1 MSFESSFAH
10 EGAESSLSSL
20 AGLPDPSVNFRKILV
35 IGAGPIVIGQAC
47 EFDYSGTQA
56 CRALKEVGFHVVLLN
71 SNPATIMTDPDLAHR
86 TYIEPIRPE
95 VVEQIIVN
103 EKIEALLP
111 TLGGQTAL
119 NCAIELD
126 RLGILQ
132 RHNCKMIGITIE
144 AIRKAEDRRLFDQLI
159 RQIGLRTPRNS
170 VVSSMDEAYRA
181 LELVGLPAIIRPS
194 FTLGGS
200 GGGVAY
206 NHEEFEQIVRGGLA
220 TSPARQVQI
229 DESLLGWKE
238 YELEVVRDK
247 NDNCIIICSI
257 ENIDPMGVHTGDSIT
272 VAPALTLTDKEY
284 QQMRDAAFAI
294 LRAVGVETGGSNV
307 QFTLNPVN
315 GELLVIEMNPRVSR
329 SSALASKAT
338 GFPIAKVAALLA
350 VGYTLEQIPN
360 SCTGGVTPISFE
372 PTLDYVVTKIPRF
385 NFEKFPES
393 PRLLGSSMKAVG
405 EVMAIGRNFLESL
418 QKAYQ
423 SLEEN
428 HCTLSEQHELED
440 RSEAEILKLLSKPL
454 PERLLNIV
462 QAIRQGLSLEQIHR
476 VTCFDPWYL
485 QQFARFV
492 ALENELKAAEAPDA
506 ELLLRTAQHGF
517 SQKRIAQLTGQSL
530 IELRRQ
536 YRVSGLKR
544 VYKCIDTCAAE
555 FESSTPYFY
564 SSWEREFRAADSQ
577 NGTAALSYCEARPSE
592 RQKIIILGSGP
603 NRIGQGIE
611 FDYVCVQGIF
621 GLQRLGYEVIIVNC
635 NPETVST
642 DYDVADR
649 LYFEPVE
656 LEYVLDIVAVEQSRG
671 QLKGVIVQYGGQ
683 TPLKLAKGLEAAG
696 VPLLGP
702 SPRII
707 DLTED
712 RQEFSKLLS
721 RLGIVQAPHGTAQ
734 NTEEACEV
742 ARGLG
747 YPVLVRPSFVLGGTK
762 MRILHAEHELLDYL
776 STARIDYS
784 VGPLLIDSYLEMA
797 TELDIDA
804 ICDGQRVHIAGI
816 MEHIEEAGIHSGDS
830 ACSLPPFSIEEHYLE
845 RVRAIVVKLALELK
859 IEGLINM
866 QFALCGGHGSSDRE
880 IYLLEVNP
888 RASRTTPFVAKATGL
903 PVAQVGAQI
912 MAGKKLDELLPEEV
926 LAQLD
931 VPHYAIKE
939 VVLPFRRFPESTT
952 LLGPEMK
959 STGEVMGL
967 SQDFAQA
974 FSKAYLA
981 GDQHLPC
988 NRNKQHRSG
997 PKSNCGLI
1005 LFVLQDAGH
1014 LQLWQKL
1021 ARSLCDLEFA
1031 IGLLASPEVEE
1042 CFQAE
1047 GIPFQNVPSV
1057 GAQRPNVLDMIIDD
1071 EVALILNQTA
1081 RDEAHSSEHRRIRQ
1095 IAVAHDI
1102 PYTTTLNGAQ
1112 ALVGAISWYGENQ
1125 IQTLALQDLLP
1136 VIELPGQ

>member
-1 MSFESSFAH
+1 MSSVTKRFPVDSASSPA
-10 EGAESSLSSL
+10 
-20 AGLPDPSVNFRKILV
+20 DFRNILV

-47 EFDYSGTQA
+47 EFDYSGSQA
-56 CRALKEVGFHVVLLN
+56 CRVLKEVGFRVVLIN

-86 TYIEPIRPE
+86 TYIEPIRPNII
-95 VVEQIIVN
+95 EQIISD
-103 EKIEALLP
+103 EKIEAVLP

-119 NCAIELD
+119 NCAVELD

-132 RHNCKMIGITIE
+132 RHNCKLIGITVE
-144 AIRKAEDRRLFDQLI
+144 AIRKAEDRRLFDELV
-159 RQIGLRTPRNS
+159 RGIGLRTPKNQVVNS
-170 VVSSMDEAYRA
+170 VSEAYKA
-181 LELVGLPAIIRPS
+181 LAFVGLPAIIRPS
-194 FTLGGS
+194 FTLGGG

-206 NHEEFEQIVRGGLA
+206 NHEEFERIVRNGLA
-220 TSPARQVQI
+220 TSPTHQIQI

-247 NDNCIIICSI
+247 NDNCIIVCSI
-257 ENIDPMGVHTGDSIT
+257 ENVDPMGVHTGDSIT

-307 QFTLNPVN
+307 QFTVNPAD
-315 GELLVIEMNPRVSR
+315 GELMVIEMNPRVSR

-360 SCTGGVTPISFE
+360 TCTGGVTPISFE

-393 PRLLGSSMKAVG
+393 PRILGSSMKAVG

-423 SLEEN
+423 SLEEG
-428 HCTLSEQHELED
+428 HSTLSEQPALQG
-440 RSEAEILKLLSKPL
+440 RSEEEISNILAKAF

-462 QAIRQGLSLEQIHR
+462 QAIREGVSTEQIHR
-476 VTCFDPWYL
+476 VTHFDPWYL
-485 QQFARFV
+485 EQFTQFV
-492 ALENELKAAEAPDA
+492 ALENELKTVPVDGLDG
-506 ELLLRTAQHGF
+506 ELLLRVAQHGF
-517 SQKRIAQLTGQSL
+517 SQKRIAELKGLGLAS
-530 IELRRQ
+530 LRRK
-536 YRVSGLKR
+536 YRDFGLER
-544 VYKCIDTCAAE
+544 VYKRIDTCAAE
-555 FESSTPYFY
+555 FASSTSYFY
-564 SSWEREFRAADSQ
+564 STWERRFLVVGDPPPPV
-577 NGTAALSYCEARPSE
+577 GFSYCEARPGE
-592 RQKIIILGSGP
+592 RDKIIILGSGP

-642 DYDVADR
+642 DYDIADR
-649 LYFEPVE
+649 LYLESVE

-671 QLKGVIVQYGGQ
+671 TLKGVIVQYGGQ
-683 TPLKLAKGLEAAG
+683 TPLKLARGLEAAG

-702 SPRII
+702 SPQTI

-712 RQEFSKLLS
+712 REEFSRLLS
-721 RLGIVQAPHGTAQ
+721 RLDITQAPHGTAMDADI
-734 NTEEACEV
+734 ACTV
-742 ARGLG
+742 AGDLG
-747 YPVLVRPSFVLGGTK
+747 YPVLVRPSFVLGGAK
-762 MRILHAEHELLDYL
+762 MRILHSETELLEYL
-776 STARIDYS
+776 GMAQIDYS

-797 TELDIDA
+797 TELDVDA
-804 ICDGQRVHIAGI
+804 IYDGHRVHIAGI

-830 ACSLPPFSIEEHYLE
+830 ACSLPPFSIAQTVLDKI
-845 RVRAIVVKLALELK
+845 VAIVERLAAELDAK
-859 IEGLINM
+859 GLINM
-866 QFALCGGHGSSDRE
+866 QFALANGE

-903 PVAQVGAQI
+903 PVAQIGAQI
-912 MAGKKLDELLPEEV
+912 MVGKTLDEVLPPEII
-926 LAQLD
+926 AGTG
-931 VPHYAIKE
+931 VPHYAVKE

-959 STGEVMGL
+959 STGEVMGI
-967 SQDFAQA
+967 STDFAEA

-981 GDQHLPC
+981 GDQHLP
-988 NRNKQHRSG
+988 KD
-997 PKSNCGLI
+997 GLI
-1005 LFVLQDAGH
+1005 LFVLQDIEQLQVWQELA
-1014 LQLWQKL
+1014 LQLHH
-1021 ARSLCDLEFA
+1021 LEFS
-1031 IGLLASPEVEE
+1031 IGLLATRGIEDRFSE
-1042 CFQAE
+1042 E
-1047 GIPFQNVPSV
+1047 GIPFRTVPSV
-1057 GAQRPNVLDMIIDD
+1057 EAQRPNVLDIIIDD
-1071 EVALILNQTA
+1071 QVVLILNQTA
-1081 RDEAHSSEHRRIRQ
+1081 KDEAHTSEHRKIRR

-1112 ALVGAISWYGENQ
+1112 ALVKAISWYHKNEVQ
-1125 IQTLALQDLLP
+1125 VLALQDVLP
-1136 VIELPGQ
+1136 AINLAQK

>member
-1 MSFESSFAH
+1 MSSVTEEALLD
-10 EGAESSLSSL
+10 GVASL
-20 AGLPDPSVNFRKILV
+20 ADLPAPPVDFRNILV

-56 CRALKEVGFHVVLLN
+56 CRALKEVGFRVVLIN

-95 VVEQIIVN
+95 IIEQIIIK
-103 EKIEALLP
+103 EKIEVVLP

-132 RHNCKMIGITIE
+132 RHHCQLIGITIE
-144 AIRKAEDRRLFDQLI
+144 AIRKAEDRQLFDALI
-159 RQIGLRTPRNS
+159 HKIGLHTPKNN
-170 VVSSMDEAYRA
+170 VVGSMNEAYEA

-206 NHEEFEQIVRGGLA
+206 NHEEFEQIVRNGLA
-220 TSPARQVQI
+220 TSPVHQVQI

-247 NDNCIIICSI
+247 NDNCIIVCSI
-257 ENIDPMGVHTGDSIT
+257 ENVDPMGVHTGDSIT
-272 VAPALTLTDKEY
+272 VAPALTLTDREY

-307 QFTLNPVN
+307 QFALNPAN
-315 GELLVIEMNPRVSR
+315 GDLMVIEMNPRVSR

-360 SCTGGVTPISFE
+360 FCTGGLTPISFE

-393 PRLLGSSMKAVG
+393 SRILGSSMRAVG

-423 SLEEN
+423 SLEEE
-428 HCTLSEQHELED
+428 HTTLSEQKELAGK
-440 RSEAEILKLLSKPL
+440 SEEEILNILAEAV

-462 QAIRQGLSLEQIHR
+462 QAIRQGVSLAQIQAVTHFDFWFLEQ
-476 VTCFDPWYL
+476 FA
-485 QQFARFV
+485 QFATMER
-492 ALENELKAAEAPDA
+492 ELQSGILSAD
-506 ELLLRTAQHGF
+506 LLMRGAQHGF
-517 SQKRIAQLTGQSL
+517 SQKRIAQLRGL
-530 IELRRQ
+530 ELNELRAQ
-536 YRVSGLKR
+536 YSKLGLER

-555 FESSTPYFY
+555 FASRTPYFY
-564 SSWEREFRAADSQ
+564 STWERRFQVLPGSPAAE
-577 NGTAALSYCEARPSE
+577 LPYCEARPSE
-592 RQKIIILGSGP
+592 REKIIILGSGP

-642 DYDVADR
+642 DYNVADR

-656 LEYVLDIVAVEQSRG
+656 LEYVLDVVAREQSNG
-671 QLKGVIVQYGGQ
+671 KLKGVIVQYGGQ
-683 TPLKLAKGLEAAG
+683 TPLKLAKSLKAAG

-702 SPRII
+702 SPQTI

-712 RQEFSKLLS
+712 REEFSKLLS
-721 RLGIVQAPHGTAQ
+721 RLGILQAPHGTASGNQ
-734 NTEEACEV
+734 SACGV
-742 ARGLG
+742 ARKLG
-747 YPVLVRPSFVLGGTK
+747 YPVLVRPSFVLGGSK
-762 MRILHAEHELLDYL
+762 MRILHSEDELLDYL
-776 STARIDYS
+776 NTAQIDYS
-784 VGPLLIDSYLEMA
+784 VGPVLIDSYLEMA
-797 TELDIDA
+797 TELDVDA
-804 ICDGQRVHIAGI
+804 ICDGRRVHIAGI

-830 ACSLPPFSIEEHYLE
+830 ACSLPPFSIGEEVLE
-845 RVRAIVVKLALELK
+845 RLRGIVVKLALELK
-859 IEGLINM
+859 VEGLINM
-866 QFALCGGHGSSDRE
+866 QFALSNGQ

-903 PVAQVGAQI
+903 AVAQVGAQV
-912 MAGKKLDELLPEEV
+912 MVGKTLDELLPQSAAAE
-926 LAQLD
+926 
-931 VPHYAIKE
+931 PSIPYYAIKE

-959 STGEVMGL
+959 STGEVMGI
-967 SQDFAQA
+967 STGFAEA

-981 GDQHLPC
+981 GDQRLP
-988 NRNKQHRSG
+988 KVKGS
-997 PKSNCGLI
+997 LV
-1005 LFVLQDAGH
+1005 LFVLQDSGQ
-1014 LQLWQKL
+1014 LELWQKL
-1021 ARSLCDLEFA
+1021 ALSLCELEFA
-1031 IGLLASPEVEE
+1031 IGLRATKAIEDS
-1042 CFQAE
+1042 FRDWD
-1047 GIPFQNVPSV
+1047 IPFRIVPAAHS
-1057 GAQRPNVLDMIIDD
+1057 QRPNVLDMIIDD
-1071 EVALILNQTA
+1071 KVALILNQAFT
-1081 RDEAHSSEHRRIRQ
+1081 DEGQSSEHRKIRQ

-1102 PYTTTLNGAQ
+1102 PYSTTLNGAQ
-1112 ALVGAISWYGENQ
+1112 ALVRAICWYHEN
-1125 IQTLALQDLLP
+1125 TVRALAIQDLFP
-1136 VIELPGQ
+1136 VNDLIPK